1 MLASLLSAFKIPELR
16 KRIIFV
22 FGMIGIFILGLH
34 IAVPGI
40 DKEAME
46 KLFSGGGLLGLL
58 DVFSG
63 GALRKFSIFAMGI
76 APYINASIIMQLLTI
91 AVPSLEEMS
100 KEGESGRKK
109 ITQYTRYLTIV
120 LALFQGGGI
129 CLWLA
134 KSGILTVSSV
144 TFPMIVIT
152 LAAGTAFLMWLGEQV
167 TEKGIGNGISLLIF
181 TGILARM
188 PTDVAQ
194 VVEQARV
201 GAVNLFDILLF
212 LAIFI
217 AMVLGIIF
225 IQQGQRRI
233 PVQYA
238 KRVVGRRMYGGQS
251 TFIPLKV
258 NQSGVIPIIFA
269 VSVLLFPATIAQ
281 FAPQTGTLGSV
292 MAWVK
297 DIFAPGSFW
306 YSTFYVI
313 MVVLFTFFYTAVI
326 FNPVEVADNM
336 KKYGGFVPGIRPGRP
351 TAEYLNK
358 ILTRITMAG
367 AVFLAFIA
375 VVPTYLMNLTDIQ
388 IYYMYG
394 GTSLLIM
401 VGVALET
408 MQQIEAHLLMRN
420 YEGFIK

>member
-16 KRIIFV
+16 KRILYV
-22 FGMIGIFILGLH
+22 FGMIGIFVLGLH

-40 DKEAME
+40 DRVAME
-46 KLFSGGGLLGLL
+46 KLFSSGGLLGLM

-109 ITQYTRYLTIV
+109 ITQYTRYLAVV
-120 LALFQGGGI
+120 LAFFQGGGI
-129 CLWLA
+129 CLWLS
-134 KSGILTVSSV
+134 KSNILSVSTV

-152 LAAGTAFLMWLGEQV
+152 LVAGTAFLMWLGEQI

-188 PTDVAQ
+188 PNDISQVAQ
-194 VVEQARV
+194 SIRAH
-201 GAVNLFDILLF
+201 AVTFFDVLLF
-212 LAIFI
+212 LAIFV
-217 AMVLGIIF
+217 AMVVGIIF

-269 VSVLLFPATIAQ
+269 VSVLLFPATVAQ
-281 FAPQTGTLGSV
+281 FAPQVGTFGSV
-292 MAWVK
+292 MAWIK
-297 DIFAPGSFW
+297 NIFSPGSFW
-306 YSTFYVI
+306 YTFFYAVL
-313 MVVLFTFFYTAVI
+313 VVLFTFFYTAVI

-358 ILTRITMAG
+358 VITRITMAG
-367 AVFLAFIA
+367 AFFLAFIA
-375 VVPTYLMNLTDIQ
+375 VVPTYLMNLTHIQ

>member
-16 KRIIFV
+16 KRILFV

-144 TFPMIVIT
+144 TFPMIVVT

-188 PTDVAQ
+188 PTDIAR
-194 VVEQARV
+194 VVEQTRV

-281 FAPQTGTLGSV
+281 FAPQTGALGSV

-375 VVPTYLMNLTDIQ
+375 VVPTYLMNLTNIQ